1 MSNSPL
7 AQLECYR
14 SKPASKQQRRILRS
28 TWFVLIALLL
38 IPVSSVWAQEN
49 ATITGTVTDSSGAV
63 VPNAA
68 IALTNQATG
77 QIRQSVSN
85 SAGAYNFANVGVGHF
100 TLTASVSGFQKFVKT
115 DIVVNVA
122 QTLEEDVVL
131 TAGSQ
136 AETVTVQADAL
147 QVQTETSEVSNLI
160 SGEQVTQLATN
171 GRNVT
176 SLAALGMGKSNNLP
190 SFGGVDALTSANGI
204 SFNGTRVSHN
214 IYMLDGGELN
224 DRGCGG
230 CFSSLPSIDAL
241 AQFQTLDSN
250 YSADYGLGSGGTV
263 LMVIKSGT
271 QKFHGSLWEF
281 NRNEVYDANHYF
293 TKQAGQQR
301 PEFRLN
307 VPGGN
312 VGGPLFIPHV
322 YNESRTRTF
331 FFVNE
336 EWRRLI
342 VGGSPATANTI
353 AASNFPTLA
362 SDLVYT
368 PPSNGSVPVVPDT
381 QDPVKLVLYE
391 TDGLTIGQ
399 PFPGNKIPANLID
412 QNAVLELNAGTFPK
426 PNFGTS
432 QYISSI
438 PAPTNIRE
446 DAVRIDHSINSKF
459 QLMGHYL
466 HDQSNKTFYPPL
478 WGDSSYPTV
487 GTAMLNPSWSATI
500 RLTQTYSPTLLN
512 ETSFLYSGNKIRL
525 TPVAQGSNSFTQ
537 PTGWTA
543 TSFFP
548 VADNEGARL
557 PEIQLGAPYST
568 TWSSSYFP
576 WKNAYYGYQIKDDVS
591 WTHGKHQFKFGFGY
605 LRAPKNQQLQANTQG
620 TAAFNNSTFSHDSYV
635 NFLLGDAASF
645 TQLDFLA
652 GKHWVTNNYGI
663 YAMDNWKVVPK
674 LTLNLGLRY
683 DIMPHAFE
691 RFNKFANFVASDYN
705 TSLGNPV
712 DPVSG
717 TLDPASLT
725 TFNGQNFYLNG
736 IREAGVNGFPTGVV
750 KNYYNTIQPR
760 VGLAYNPDGL
770 GKTVFR
776 AGFGLF
782 FERVQGN
789 DVYNAALNPPFAYQ
803 PSATNVYF
811 SSPNTSALSGATTTQ
826 SFPSTLTNLDY
837 KYKSPGTA
845 QFSAGMQRE
854 LTHSVIAVLQYVG
867 STGWNQS
874 DVRAVNTLPFNAPLQ
889 TRQAVATGTK
899 IVATNGQ
906 DSTTYYPNANY
917 YRQFSG
923 FSGIQQEE
931 NRTNSNY
938 HSLQAGIRMENR
950 HGLTVQ
956 FAYTWSHEIDIVSG
970 DLGGVSNPFDF
981 NYDRGSGSL
990 DRRNNFNAS
999 YIYQLPFFRQ
1009 SSNLL
1014 ARTLLGGWEISGV
1027 TFAQSGTPLNVTFGP
1042 DVLGFG
1048 GGFTNRPNV
1057 TGKVSYLK
1065 KQGQWFDK
1073 STFSAPVAPWAGGTN
1088 NGFGNARKDTI
1099 VGPAQFNTNLSLFKS
1114 FPLSPSEGVK
1124 LELRFESFNT
1134 FNHTQFNG
1142 LDTSFTDGNFGAVT
1156 STYDPRTMQ
1165 LGGKLRF

>member
-1 MSNSPL
+1 MNLHSFKNLWPADWTRLSNPVGWRNLIRL
-7 AQLECYR
+7 A
-14 SKPASKQQRRILRS
+14 
-28 TWFVLIALLL
+28 FVAALLTATL
-38 IPVSSVWAQEN
+38 PAPGQEN
-49 ATITGTVTDSSGAV
+49 AVITGIVTDPSGAAI
-63 VPNAA
+63 PNAA
-68 IALTNQATG
+68 ITLTNQAT
-77 QIRQSVSN
+77 QLARQAVS
-85 SAGAYNFANVGVGHF
+85 SESGGFNFVNLGVGQY
-100 TLTASVSGFQKFVKT
+100 TLVVTAAGFQRFSRT
-115 DIVVNVA
+115 DIVLNVA
-122 QTLEEDVVL
+122 QTREENVSL
-131 TAGSQ
+131 TVGSAGD
-136 AETVTVQADAL
+136 TVTVQADAL
-147 QVQTETSEVSNLI
+147 QVQTETSEISNLI

-241 AQFQTLDSN
+241 AEFQTLDSN

-281 NRNEVYDANHYF
+281 NRNEDYSANNYF
-293 TKQAGQQR
+293 TKQAGQER
-301 PEFRLN
+301 PKFRLN

-312 VGGPLFIPHV
+312 IGGPLFIPHL
-322 YNESRTRTF
+322 YNKSRNRTF

-342 VGGSPATANTI
+342 QGSSPAVANTI
-353 AASNFPTLA
+353 AADNFPTIGQPLT
-362 SDLVYT
+362 YM
-368 PPSNGSVPVVPDT
+368 PPGTVPVVPNT
-381 QDPVKLVLYE
+381 TDPNKLAIYA
-391 TDGLTIGQ
+391 THGLIIGQ
-399 PFPGNKIPANLID
+399 PFPGNTIPAELID

-426 PNFGTS
+426 PNLGS
-432 QYISSI
+432 NQYISSI

-446 DAVRIDHSINSKF
+446 DVVRIDHTINSKF

-466 HDQSNKTFYPPL
+466 HDQSSKSFFPPL

-500 RLTQTYSPTLLN
+500 RLTQTYSPRLLN
-512 ETSFLYSGNKIRL
+512 ETSFLYSGNKIHL
-525 TPVAQGSNSFTQ
+525 SPVAQGSNSFTQ
-537 PTGWTA
+537 PSGWTA
-543 TSFFP
+543 STFFP
-548 VADNEGARL
+548 TANNQGARL
-557 PEIQLGAPYST
+557 PEIQLGAPYNT

-576 WKNAYYGYQIKDDVS
+576 WHNAYYGYQIKDDVS
-591 WTHGKHQFKFGFGY
+591 LTRGKHQFKFGFGY

-620 TAAFNNSTFSHDSYV
+620 TATFNNSTFSGDSYV

-645 TQLDFLA
+645 TQLDFLD
-652 GKHWVTNNYGI
+652 GKHWVTNNYGM
-663 YAMDNWKVVPK
+663 YVMDNWKVMPK

-691 RFNKFANFVASDYN
+691 RANQFANFVASDYN
-705 TSLGNPV
+705 SSLGNPV

-717 TLDPASLT
+717 TLDPTSLT
-725 TFNGQNFYLNG
+725 TFEGQQFYLNG
-736 IREAGVNGFPTGVV
+736 VREAGVGGFPVGVV
-750 KNYYNTIQPR
+750 QNHYNTIQPR
-760 VGLAYNPDGL
+760 IGFAFNPDGT
-770 GKTVFR
+770 GKTVIR
-776 AGFGLF
+776 GGFGMF

-803 PSATNVYF
+803 PSANNVYF
-811 SSPNTSALSGATTTQ
+811 SNPNTSAITGQTTTQ

-837 KYKSPGTA
+837 SYKSPGTA
-845 QFSAGMQRE
+845 QFSLGVQRE
-854 LTHSVIAVLQYVG
+854 LAHSVIAVIQYVG
-867 STGWNQS
+867 STGWDQS
-874 DVRAVNTLPFNAPLQ
+874 DDRHVNTLPQNAPLSV
-889 TRQAVATGTK
+889 RKAVATGS
-899 IVATNGQ
+899 AQ
-906 DSTTYYPNANY
+906 ANF
-917 YRQFSG
+917 YRQFPG
-923 FSGIQQEE
+923 FSDINQEE

-938 HSLQAGIRMENR
+938 HSFQAGIRMENR

-956 FAYTWSHEIDIVSG
+956 LSYTWSHEIDIVSG

-999 YIYQLPFFRQ
+999 YIYQLPFFRR

-1014 ARTLLGGWEISGV
+1014 ARTVLGGWEVSGV
-1027 TFAQSGTPLNVTFGP
+1027 TFAESGTPINVTFGN
-1042 DVLGFG
+1042 DVLGYG
-1048 GGFTNRPNV
+1048 GGFTNRPDVN
-1057 TGKVSYLK
+1057 GRVSYPK
-1065 KQGQWFDK
+1065 KQTQWFDK
-1073 STFSAPVAPWAGGTN
+1073 SAFSAPVAPWDGGAN
-1088 NGFGNARKDTI
+1088 NGFGNARKDTV
-1099 VGPAQFNTNLSLFKS
+1099 VGPGQFNTNLSLFKAV
-1114 FPLSPSEGVK
+1114 PLSPGEGVK

-1134 FNHTQFNG
+1134 FNHTQFSG
-1142 LDTSFTDGNFGAVT
+1142 VDTSFTDGNFGAVT
-1156 STYDPRTMQ
+1156 SAYDARTLQ